1 MPALLS
7 PSSSKIR
14 YAEFVTDSKVGTDGR
29 ITHVLRE
36 GAQASGKKKS
46 GALPKWMVGEK
57 RRLCT
62 SAIRQYLFE
71 TDPAAVKVAVAL
83 ASRATPQGRSKA
95 CRVRSAG

>member
-36 GAQASGKKKS
+36 GSRWSGRRKL
-46 GALPKWMVGEK
+46 GALPKRMAQRK
-57 RRLCT
+57 RKLCA
-62 SAIRQYLFE
+62 SAIATYLFK
-71 TDPAAVKVAVAL
+71 TNRRRGQGCDL
-83 ASRATPQGRSKA
+83 FASRAMRQGRSEA